1 MTGGLEPNWRNSNWV
16 EGLYLSDIYTS
27 CCEAG
32 VSVFTDSIF
41 QPLHSYLKF
50 PIFFGQ
56 VFQNRKTQEY
66 CIPFFTILYF
76 QSLNIEE
83 LLNLERRKLSVLF
96 LVILPGFP
104 TECCVFVTGGCME
117 HSESVNIIKCH
128 LHSEN
133 LCGLF
138 LSSSILLIL
147 VCNVINTF
155 THYFMVNN
163 TGETNFAQWTPFIW
177 HNVGHWAFVT

>member
-1 MTGGLEPNWRNSNWV
+1 MVNPGSEHGCIQWLGAWEPNWRNSNWV
-16 EGLYLSDIYTS
+16 EGLCLSDMYTF

-32 VSVFTDSIF
+32 VSVFTDSVF

-50 PIFFGQ
+50 SIFFGQ
-56 VFQNRKTQEY
+56 VFQSRKTQEY

-128 LHSEN
+128 LHSER

-138 LSSSILLIL
+138 SQAVFS
-147 VCNVINTF
+147 
-155 THYFMVNN
+155 
-163 TGETNFAQWTPFIW
+163 
-177 HNVGHWAFVT
+177 